1 MKVLVKKLFRAV
13 GYDIIPKR
21 WAEVPEYKNKGFD
34 EGFLPLFDRCQHFT
48 MTSAEK
54 MFALYRAVRYLDANA
69 VDGAIVECGV
79 AAGGSMMMAALISI
93 AGGNM
98 DREIWLYDTFA
109 GMPEPTDRDV
119 NYRGDVARTQWVA
132 SRAGDHNEWCYAS
145 LESVRTNMVL
155 TGYPTGKLRFI
166 EGRVEETIPGKAPE
180 RIALLRLDTDW
191 YASTK
196 HELQHLYPRL
206 CEGGVL
212 IIDDYGHW
220 EGCRQATDEFF
231 GSLKGQIPLLHRI
244 DRLGVIG
251 VKPSSR
257 PESQNG

>member
-1 MKVLVKKLFRAV
+1 M

-34 EGFLPLFDRCQHFT
+34 EGFLPLFERCQGFT

-54 MFALYRAVRYLDANA
+54 MFALYRAVRYLDVNA
-69 VDGAIVECGV
+69 VNGAIIECGV
-79 AAGGSMMMAALISI
+79 AAGGSMMMAALTSI
-93 AGGNM
+93 VSGNT
-98 DREIWLYDTFA
+98 DREIWLYDTYA
-109 GMPEPTDRDV
+109 GMPEPTDRDM
-119 NYRGDVARTQWVA
+119 NYRGDAAHSQWAA
-132 SRAGDHNEWCYAS
+132 SQTTDHNEWCYAS
-145 LESVRTNMVL
+145 LETVQANMAL
-155 TGYPTGKLRFI
+155 TGYPPEKLRFVK
-166 EGRVEETIPGKAPE
+166 GRVEETIPGEVPD

-196 HELQHLYPRL
+196 HELQQLYSKL
-206 CEGGVL
+206 CKGGVL

-231 GSLKGQIPLLHRI
+231 GNLNGLVPLLHRI

-251 VKPSSR
+251 VKP
-257 PESQNG
+257 